1 MRFKGTIF
9 LTILLILL
17 GAYLYF
23 VELPGDAKKRDAE
36 IKKAKLFSFEMS
48 EITRVRIKSAKNNI
62 ELEYFPD
69 HPTNPW
75 RIFDPIET
83 VANERAGDEIAGF
96 LTELKA
102 SRLVEEKP
110 TNLKDFGLDP
120 PLYTVIITLQKNDT
134 EIVEVGGPNLT
145 GSDVYVRIGEG
156 TSLYLMRAGIKEVLN
171 KDLMGWRR
179 QEIFPH
185 EPQDISR
192 IQLLSVNG
200 LMSLSRDKQGWTMRV
215 DRAMANATQVFRAD
229 RNEVANLLGSI
240 VSLRGEHFIDHGKDA
255 LRADFAPPIMRI
267 TLKVSK
273 VQREASFYTDEEKP
287 DILNIVASPMDP
299 IFQVSK
305 KHLKTIQ
312 QAFEHYRDK
321 ALLSLS
327 FPEEIE
333 RLEIIRPDEHFFLEK
348 KEGQWWLEIIGE
360 EEANEVENAVPIS
373 NLLNDLFNMRA
384 EQFLD
389 DLDPAS
395 AKSGFSNPQVTL
407 RLQGHSGKDLGEIVF
422 GKIKGDQLYAKST
435 VQPSPLFL
443 VKEALAKIPSLKD
456 LRLQ

>member
-1 MRFKGTIF
+1 VRFKGTIF
-9 LTILLILL
+9 LSLLLILL
-17 GAYLYF
+17 GSYLYF
-23 VELPGDAKKRDAE
+23 IELPGDAIKRSAE

-48 EITRVRIKSAKNNI
+48 EITRVRIRSAKNEI
-62 ELEYFPD
+62 ELEYFPG
-69 HPTNPW
+69 HPSNPW
-75 RIFDPIET
+75 RIFDPVET
-83 VANERAGDEIAGF
+83 VANERAGDEIAAF

-134 EIVEVGGPNLT
+134 EIVEVGSPNLT

-156 TSLYLMRAGIKEVLN
+156 TSLYLVRAGIKDVLD
-171 KDLMGWRR
+171 KDLTGWRR
-179 QEIFPH
+179 QEIFPY

-192 IQLLSVNG
+192 IQLLSIHG
-200 LMSLSRDKQGWTMRV
+200 LMSLSRDKQGWMMKI

-240 VSLRGEHFIDHGKDA
+240 ISLRGEHFIDFGKDA
-255 LRADFAPPIMRI
+255 MRSDFAPPIMRI

-273 VQREASFYTDEEKP
+273 VEREASFYANREKP
-287 DILNIVASPMDP
+287 DMINIVASPMDP

-305 KHLKTIQ
+305 KHLKTAQ

-327 FPEEIE
+327 FPGEIE
-333 RLEIIRPDEHFFLEK
+333 RLEIIRPDERFILEK
-348 KEGQWWLEIIGE
+348 KEGRWWLEVDGE
-360 EEANEVENAVPIS
+360 EEAKEVENAVPIS
-373 NLLNDLFNMRA
+373 NLLSDLFNMKA

-389 DLDPAS
+389 ELDPTSPEA
-395 AKSGFSNPQVTL
+395 GFSNPQVIL
-407 RLQGHSGKDLGEIVF
+407 RLQGRSGKDLGEIVF
-422 GKIKGDQLYAKST
+422 GKIKDDHLYTKST
-435 VQPSPLFL
+435 AQAHPLFL
-443 VKEALAKIPSLKD
+443 KKEVLDQIPHKKNLSLE
-456 LRLQ
+456 